1 MTAPL
6 PRAPSQPAAPGAPSP
21 VSVQGH
27 QPLVRDVLPGIVDAS
42 PVPVAL
48 FRTDRTVAYRNDAW
62 LALFGEAGLDAEPD
76 QVDPIARTLADGT
89 GSVALERHVRRADG
103 VHLPILLDVTP
114 VVDDRSTVI
123 GAVAFAEPLD
133 RVAASTLR
141 DAFIG
146 VLSHELRTPIT
157 SIYGGSQLLLH
168 DDLSADSRTEV
179 LAAIASEAERLH
191 RRVEDFLAV
200 VRVERGGSPP
210 EREPLSMARLVRQAL
225 TAETRRSGWRRFA
238 VHVAPDLPPAA
249 GDAAQIGQ
257 VLRNLVANAVTNSAP
272 GSTVAVEVVRSDD
285 AIETRVKDRSADAPD
300 ERRDTFSLA
309 HRHVAAGGHTPTSG
323 LALYVSRALIEANGG
338 RIRVRPRRGGGSEV
352 VFTLP
357 TFAET
362 D

>member
-1 MTAPL
+1 MRSRARRCTGDSCTTGGPGVTFLSLIPDRRPRGSSVTAPL

-103 VHLPILLDVTP
+103 GQLPILLDVTP

-168 DDLSADSRTEV
+168 DDLSAEFADRGPGRH
-179 LAAIASEAERLH
+179 RL
-191 RRVEDFLAV
+191 
-200 VRVERGGSPP
+200 RGGTTPP
-210 EREPLSMARLVRQAL
+210 ARRGFPRRGAGRARGEPARAR
-225 TAETRRSGWRRFA
+225 TAVDGATGAPGPHGRDPPFGLATIRRPHRAG
-238 VHVAPDLPPAA
+238 PAA
-249 GDAAQIGQ
+249 GRRRRRADRPGASKPRGECRHDQRTAA
-257 VLRNLVANAVTNSAP
+257 RPSP
-272 GSTVAVEVVRSDD
+272 SRSS
-285 AIETRVKDRSADAPD
+285 DRTMPS
-300 ERRDTFSLA
+300 
-309 HRHVAAGGHTPTSG
+309 
-323 LALYVSRALIEANGG
+323 
-338 RIRVRPRRGGGSEV
+338 RRG
-352 VFTLP
+352 
-357 TFAET
+357 
-362 D
+362 